1 MTQTFQEWVSKN
13 RKRGVSAQDLKDGFF
28 QRYGVKL
35 EDQDANADY
44 DAFRT
49 DFEAK
54 QFVGPQLPQTPEK
67 PPQVVAPT
75 PTPEKPTQA
84 VVERDTGSLRAAP
97 KDTFEGEGFLKAGAR
112 YLLPKAFGIEEAVLG
127 PDPDTLAQYDKA
139 RTQAEIAK
147 FRTIKPDEYQFDPRQ
162 VARLPGMVAG
172 AAVETAKLP
181 LELAAQIPE
190 AALRAAQL
198 VTPFADIPESQA
210 RQLGAEEYR
219 KDIAKGLTKAGEVVT
234 KGAEAVTEGAMKV
247 AQQVTPF
254 ADMPDSQARQLAPRV
269 PQITPE
275 DITPKVTQE
284 VVGRY
289 LGEDPDEE
297 LRLQSKDIYTLMQ
310 EDVEEVLAGLTQ
322 ATFTDIIPLLP
333 SKERKDLTG
342 YFKEGFERG
351 EQLPGFMA
359 AGGAIGAKALGEI
372 FQGNF
377 QKGIRTF
384 YERPATFLLTI
395 APIVGKLPPAARSTL
410 LKIYVNPTY
419 APYLTSKLGAKG
431 FARVVDTLRRAEPGT
446 TAADVGAVA
455 GKAVEPIAKRT
466 AGVRTKLAQTFVDP
480 LRQLTPEETAVA
492 ERVYEESRATREKA
506 RTATEKIAEEA
517 GEPDVTAR
525 TQGAMVKEGIVEEGV
540 KTEIDASSK
549 INQETIETQR
559 KLMEKRFGKDFLERG
574 ADAEAQLAEG
584 QRLLET
590 AEKPEATLA
599 ELQAAD
605 LFETSHKARLEKEVR
620 EYRDALTE
628 TREEAKQIIRKKYGD
643 AAFREP
649 RFKKLSREAT
659 EFAEQGTRP
668 ATITREGQLVYER
681 LEPRQLEATP
691 ELLEQSG
698 VSSAD
703 LARTSTFVDELLS
716 RKDLKTVEE
725 RKTWVDTN
733 IPDELR
739 NNTPIY
745 NAIQRI
751 AETPLSDLIEQKQI
765 VKRQIPER
773 IYDEIKESFR
783 PSYPLQAGRR
793 FAYQLSSG
801 IKRIVSEGAADIIEQ
816 NTMVFLRDGK
826 IRTGFVNYLVDKYG
840 TRLTRESKTVV
851 KNKLDRVL
859 SERSRESQYRPI
871 EISEL
876 GERGFSE
883 REIRQELATYLGESG
898 FKGADVL
905 KQAIKDR
912 VLFDVRNAA
921 FKESIANNLAYETA
935 GLIRD
940 GATGKITGRL
950 DTAQA
955 VGKDIMSRKNE
966 VGSLPAAVSF
976 IESGAQ
982 TFDAVIAEVAKVS
995 ELDAKTLNTY
1005 VKASPELARVIG
1017 YDTYVNPYFNS
1028 SFTSIIKAF
1037 DTIGKVELG
1046 FNYIISEA
1054 KRGFTSRNLSSA
1066 KNNFIANVL
1075 LYSLYYGPY
1084 EGFKATLMSPRALS
1098 RMAYRDVFGT
1108 TERTFGGKL
1117 ADTVGFSDPLGE
1129 GNFDAFNR
1137 FVNKKP
1143 NGRQERVMFD
1153 AMRESGLIDN
1163 TNISNEVSL
1172 LKKGNFFTDVITD
1185 PLARKGVPAAQQVS
1199 TAIKKINVA
1208 QDAAYTFGDNYFK
1221 FLAAR
1226 TEILHG
1232 YAALEALEVS
1242 TSRNPIYMTVRL
1254 GERLGIRIMKD
1265 TNGRLRRITKM
1276 PNQTESGRAAA
1287 IPLTEAEVARI
1298 LTKGGSRLALE
1309 KFVDYERIPGFLAWL
1324 RSAAPGGIVSLYSTW
1339 AYKMMDAPGKRGIV
1353 SHFMQN
1359 ENIIGKTNSE
1369 TLQRLDN
1376 QIRSQRGMNRTVA
1389 AGVART
1395 QIDEEQDGDVRRM
1408 LAYNPRGLQL
1418 ITYSTSNLDPSTL
1431 IYRDANATN
1440 FMAGSEAVARLLVG
1454 GGLIA
1459 YELMKDGFENIVGP
1473 VETKEQLQKVM
1484 TPQEYKLSQ
1493 DVRKLSLKFKGGQ
1506 LITPKDVLVIANFAG
1521 NPVFDFFDM
1530 VVESDNNPYID
1541 LGNYVMKT
1549 GQSII
1554 FGGTGKYMMDK
1565 AFVAAA
1571 GRDYIRKGGDA
1582 FTRVLFSNV
1591 YKRSQNYSYNSEQ
1604 IENQKT
1610 LAREAANMVLG
1621 TAYRYAFVHKRIG
1634 NKDKGKFARWVDD
1647 YKRNL
1652 DASLVRAQ
1660 KLRLQSL
1667 AAAGYPDDDPAMKE
1681 VIRRFTIL
1689 KTAVNEE
1696 VGNFKLRVFNAI
1708 DRSGFYENL
1717 EKTK

>member
-1 MTQTFQEWVSKN
+1 MARTFQEWVTKN

-35 EDQDANADY
+35 EDQDPNADY
-44 DAFRT
+44 EAFKA

-54 QFVGPQLPQTPEK
+54 QFVGPVQPQTPEK
-67 PPQVVAPT
+67 PTQVVAPT
-75 PTPEKPTQA
+75 PAPTTPTQP
-84 VVERDTGSLRAAP
+84 VVERDTGSLRALGGKRGDPLAEP
-97 KDTFEGEGFLKAGAR
+97 EGFIKAGAR
-112 YLLPKAFGIEEAVLG
+112 YLLPKTFGIEEAILG
-127 PDPDTLAQYDKA
+127 PDPDTQPQYDQA

-162 VARLPGMVAG
+162 VARLPGMIAG
-172 AAVETAKLP
+172 FAKETAKLP
-181 LELAAQIPE
+181 LELAAQVPE

-198 VTPFADIPESQA
+198 VTPFADMPESKA

-219 KDIAKGLTKAGEVVT
+219 KDIAKGLTKAGE
-234 KGAEAVTEGAMKV
+234 AVTEGAMKA
-247 AQQVTPF
+247 AQLVTPF
-254 ADMPDSQARQLAPRV
+254 ADVPAKQLA
-269 PQITPE
+269 PQITPA
-275 DITPKVTQE
+275 DITPKASLK

-297 LRLQSKDIYTLMQ
+297 LRLKSKDVYTLMQ

-333 SKERKDLTG
+333 SKERKDLAG
-342 YFKEGFERG
+342 YFKEGYESG

-359 AGGAIGAKALGEI
+359 SGGAIGAKALGEI

-384 YERPATFLLTI
+384 YERPATFLLTM
-395 APIVGKLPPAARSTL
+395 APIVGKLPPAAKSSL
-410 LKIYVNPTY
+410 LKIYVNPAY
-419 APYLTSKLGAKG
+419 APYLTAKLGAKG

-446 TAADVGAVA
+446 TAADAAAAASKV
-455 GKAVEPIAKRT
+455 VEPIAERT
-466 AGVRTKLAQTFVDP
+466 AGVRTKVAQTFVDP
-480 LRQLTPEETAVA
+480 LRQKTPEQTAVA
-492 ERVYEESRATREKA
+492 ERIYEESRATREKA
-506 RTATEKIAEEA
+506 RSATERLAEEA
-517 GEPDVTAR
+517 GEPKITDR
-525 TQGAMVKEGIVEEGV
+525 TEGRIVKEGITEEGV
-540 KTEIDASSK
+540 KTEISETQRR

-559 KLMEKRFGKDFLERG
+559 KLMERRFGKDFLEKG
-574 ADAEAQLAEG
+574 ADAKAQLAEG
-584 QRLLET
+584 QKLVET
-590 AEKPEATLA
+590 AETPA

-605 LFETSHKARLEKEVR
+605 LFETTHRAKLEKLAR
-620 EYRDALTE
+620 EYGDALTE
-628 TREEAKQIIRKKYGD
+628 TRAEAVQIIKEKYGD

-649 RFKKLSREAT
+649 KFKELEREAT

-681 LEPRQLEATP
+681 LEPRELEATP
-691 ELLEQSG
+691 ELLEEG
-698 VSSAD
+698 VVSSD
-703 LARTSTFVDELLS
+703 VLGRTQTFVDKLLS
-716 RKDLKTVEE
+716 NEDLKTAEQ
-725 RKTWVDTN
+725 RKAWVDIN

-739 NNTPIY
+739 SNTPVY

-751 AETPLSDLIEQKQI
+751 AETPLDQLIEQKQI
-765 VKRQIPER
+765 IKRQIPER
-773 IYDEIKESFR
+773 VFDEIKESFR
-783 PSYPLQAGRR
+783 PSYPIQSGRR
-793 FAYQLSSG
+793 FAYQLSSN
-801 IKRIVSEGAADIIEQ
+801 IKRIVSEGAADILEQ

-826 IRTGFVNYLVDKYG
+826 IRAGFVNYLVDKYG

-851 KNKLDRVL
+851 KNKLNRLL

-871 EISEL
+871 KIAEL
-876 GERGFSE
+876 AERGFSE
-883 REIRQELATYLGESG
+883 TEIRQELATYLGETG
-898 FKGADVL
+898 FRGADVL
-905 KQAIKDR
+905 NQAIKDR

-921 FKESIANNLAYETA
+921 FKEAIANNLAYETA

-940 GATGKITGRL
+940 GTTGKITGRL

-955 VGKDIMSRKNE
+955 VGRDVMSRKNE
-966 VGSLPAAVSF
+966 LGTLPAAVSF

-982 TFDAVIAEVAKVS
+982 TFDAVVAEVAKVS

-1005 VKASPELARVIG
+1005 VKASPELAKVIG

-1046 FNYIISEA
+1046 FNKIISEA

-1117 ADTVGFSDPLGE
+1117 ADTVGFSDPLGK

-1143 NGRQERVMFD
+1143 NGRQERVMFN

-1172 LKKGNFFTDVITD
+1172 LEKGNFFTEYITEPAARKD
-1185 PLARKGVPAAQQVS
+1185 IPLAKTVDA
-1199 TAIKKINVA
+1199 AIKKINVA

-1232 YAALEALEVS
+1232 YAALEALETS
-1242 TSRNPIYMTVRL
+1242 TSKNPIYMTVRL

-1265 TNGRLRRITKM
+1265 TKGRLRRVNKM
-1276 PNQTESGRAAA
+1276 PNQTKFGFADTNL
-1287 IPLTEAEVARI
+1287 LTEQEVARI

-1389 AGVART
+1389 TGVART

-1418 ITYSTSNLDPSTL
+1418 ITYSTSNLDPYTL

-1440 FMAGSEAVARLLVG
+1440 FMAGSEAVARLLIG
-1454 GGLIA
+1454 GGLMA
-1459 YELMKDGFENIVGP
+1459 YEKLKGGYENVVGP
-1473 VETKEQLQKVM
+1473 VETKEQLRKVM
-1484 TPQEYKLSQ
+1484 TPQEYKFSQ
-1493 DVRKLSLKFKGGQ
+1493 DVKKLSLKFKGGQ

-1541 LGNYVMKT
+1541 LGNYAMKT

-1571 GRDYIRKGGDA
+1571 GRDYIREGGDA
-1582 FTRVLFSNV
+1582 FTRFLFSNV

-1647 YKRNL
+1647 YKKNL

-1696 VGNFKLRVFNAI
+1696 VGNFKLRVFDAI

-1717 EKTK
+1717 NKVK